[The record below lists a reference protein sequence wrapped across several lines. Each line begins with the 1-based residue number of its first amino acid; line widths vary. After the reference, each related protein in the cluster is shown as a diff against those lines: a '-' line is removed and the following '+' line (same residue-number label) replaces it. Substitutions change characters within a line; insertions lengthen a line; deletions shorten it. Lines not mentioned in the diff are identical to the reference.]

1 MPHGLILQGR
11 SSILLKSMHLFPDT
25 VNWQYLVMR
34 QLNSWI
40 FFLKKRI
47 FELLKKGLTS
57 WSTLRWSMFS
67 EAQSCQS
74 CIFRSAIFLPC
85 SLHAVTRQ
93 MKCTHCR
100 LSFECC
106 YRRHNN
112 RHQSE
117 LPERGPAS
125 SRPDPCCLLLIPAQT
140 CPHRRHQNLVT
151 QWVDAWGILYVTEV
165 VSSIYTLP
173 VH

>member
-1 MPHGLILQGR
+1 MISG
-11 SSILLKSMHLFPDT
+11 
-25 VNWQYLVMR
+25 
-34 QLNSWI
+34 
-40 FFLKKRI
+40 
-47 FELLKKGLTS
+47 
-57 WSTLRWSMFS
+57 
-67 EAQSCQS
+67 AQSCQS
-74 CIFRSAIFLPC
+74 CVFRSAIFLPC

-140 CPHRRHQNLVT
+140 WPHRRHQNSVADKISIWQVGVLVRNESMVLLKNLRNSVRHSSQLT
-151 QWVDAWGILYVTEV
+151 THHSSNCSKV

-173 VH
+173 FH

>member
-1 MPHGLILQGR
+1 
-11 SSILLKSMHLFPDT
+11 
-25 VNWQYLVMR
+25 
-34 QLNSWI
+34 
-40 FFLKKRI
+40 
-47 FELLKKGLTS
+47 
-57 WSTLRWSMFS
+57 MFS

-74 CIFRSAIFLPC
+74 CVFRSAIFLPC
-85 SLHAVTRQ
+85 SVHAVTRQ

-140 CPHRRHQNLVT
+140 CPHRRHQNSLTNKALMWQVRILVRIEST
-151 QWVDAWGILYVTEV
+151 VMLKNLRNSVCHFSQLPTHHSSSRTKV
-165 VSSIYTLP
+165 VSNIYALP
-173 VH
+173 IY